1 METERKKKKK
11 KRKAIPKMTLTK
23 ESKQLKKIISNLK
36 RRIMNGEMEGEGRE
50 GKHTQYHSL
59 LIVAR
64 QLSNKSAVQKTRKIY
79 SPKVHGTR
87 TQKDFN
93 VSTQNVFVRNKITK
107 QLSWIIA
114 VHFAAVLSNGR
125 AMKTGW
131 HRTVYRTCIV
141 PADCLPCR
149 WLLTSHGR
157 RYAMTL
163 MQNLKLSILA
173 YLSY

>member
-1 METERKKKKK
+1 MTNTKLPVKTENV
-11 KRKAIPKMTLTK
+11 L
-23 ESKQLKKIISNLK
+23 LK
-36 RRIMNGEMEGEGRE
+36 RFLCTQVGAVQWLFGTPGCRLEKGSLIPGLEAPRMSVLSQHCSSVE
-50 GKHTQYHSL
+50 GK
-59 LIVAR
+59 
-64 QLSNKSAVQKTRKIY
+64 Y
-79 SPKVHGTR
+79 SPKENGTHGHK
-87 TQKDFN
+87 QFN

-114 VHFAAVLSNGR
+114 IHFAAVLSNGR
-125 AMKTGW
+125 AMKMGW
-131 HRTVYRTCIV
+131 DRAVYRTCTV
-141 PADCLPCR
+141 PADCLPCH